1 MNATPDSPK
10 RWYREPFVWLLIA
23 FPLTA
28 VIGGFVTLALAIQ
41 SDDGVVEDDYYHRG
55 KEINRVLA
63 RDQAAARQG
72 LAGDVAL
79 DAAAQELRLSLSA
92 RDPKAVPAQV
102 ELQFLHATR
111 AGMDR
116 TLLLARG
123 SDGIYRAGLPV
134 LTPGHWHVQV
144 STADWRLVGSLQ
156 APRDASAVLRPGTP

>member
-1 MNATPDSPK
+1 MNANSESSK
-10 RWYREPFVWLLIA
+10 RWYQEPFVWLLIA
-23 FPLTA
+23 FPLAA

-63 RDQAAARQG
+63 RDRAADAAG
-72 LAGDVAL
+72 LVGTVAL
-79 DAAAQELRLSLSA
+79 DGGEGQLVLSLSA
-92 RDPKAVPAQV
+92 RDAQTIPEQI

-123 SDGIYRAGLPV
+123 ADGTYRAGLPA
-134 LTPGHWHVQV
+134 LAPGHWHVQV
-144 STADWRLVGSLQ
+144 ATPKWRLVGSLN
-156 APRDASAVLRPGTP
+156 APAERSAALRPGTT